1 MENNPVVNHCT
12 KLIDDNYV
20 SIGILQVA
28 KWALLVI
35 SIPTVVLIP
44 VGLIIFFACDSKQ
57 KKMIAKIKF
66 YQRTV
71 AKQELAMEESRI

>member
-44 VGLIIFFACDSKQ
+44 VGLIIFFACGSKQ
-57 KKMIAKIKF
+57 KKLIAKNKF

-71 AKQELAMEESRI
+71 AGQELAIEESL